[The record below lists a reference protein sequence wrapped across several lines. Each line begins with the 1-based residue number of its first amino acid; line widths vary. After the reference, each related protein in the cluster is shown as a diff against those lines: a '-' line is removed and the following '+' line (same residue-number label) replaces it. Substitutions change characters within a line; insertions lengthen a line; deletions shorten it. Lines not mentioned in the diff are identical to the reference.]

1 MLSASAAVVGCICG
15 SDYTMLMGAMVM
27 GPLAGWVIKQFDKKV
42 EGHIPAGFE
51 MLINNF
57 SVGIL
62 GMLLAIRADRRCGLP
77 CGAQP
82 AAAGVHLY

>member
-1 MLSASAAVVGCICG
+1 
-15 SDYTMLMGAMVM
+15 MLMGAMVM

-57 SVGIL
+57 SIFHKNNC
-62 GMLLAIRADRRCGLP
+62 RN
-77 CGAQP
+77 
-82 AAAGVHLY
+82 